1 MDPAVIAAFSVI
13 GVWMYAMLYIVTNRA
28 AAIPFKAL
36 LWKILRI
43 GRGR

>member
-1 MDPAVIAAFSVI
+1 MDPVLIVAFVVIA
-13 GVWMYAMLYIVTNRA
+13 VWMYAMLYIVTNRA

-36 LWKILRI
+36 LWKIKQI